1 MELTYFVH
9 STSKDNEAGIRSGWS
24 DVSIS
29 EKGREQAESLRRQ
42 CANVLFD
49 AIFCSDLKRAVETA
63 DIVFPGRKVVLDS
76 RLREMNY
83 GVLNGR
89 PGSEFSSDERECINT
104 RFKSGENCLDVEERI
119 RRFLEDR
126 ILAFRDGNIAVVSH
140 KYPHFALD
148 VICNNAT
155 WEEAILNDWRNGGK
169 WQSGWRYSVRL

>member
-1 MELTYFVH
+1 LFSFLESQPKELYISQNFIRLADWSIKRGRTIENNSRSGDLRRYSQMELTYFVH

-42 CANVLFD
+42 CANVFFD

-119 RRFLEDR
+119 RRFLE
-126 ILAFRDGNIAVVSH
+126 G
-140 KYPHFALD
+140 
-148 VICNNAT
+148 
-155 WEEAILNDWRNGGK
+155 LN
-169 WQSGWRYSVRL
+169 